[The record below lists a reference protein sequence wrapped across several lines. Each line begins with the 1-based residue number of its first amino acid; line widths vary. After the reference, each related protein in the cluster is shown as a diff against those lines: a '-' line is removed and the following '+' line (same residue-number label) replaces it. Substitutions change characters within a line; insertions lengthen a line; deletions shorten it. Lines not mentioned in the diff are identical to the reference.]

1 MKKIVFLIGFVL
13 SIAIAQAQFSSATL
27 QASGLTCAMC
37 TKAINKS
44 LEQLSFIE
52 SVKPDIQNSAFNIV
66 FKKDQAVDIDRL
78 RKSVEDAGFSVAK
91 LKLVT
96 NFNNVAVSNDAHITL
111 ENKVYH
117 FISVNKQ
124 VLNGS
129 REITMVEKDFLTAK
143 DYKKFSTATKMQC
156 LQSGKAADCCVKDGI
171 AAGTRIYHVT
181 I

>member
-1 MKKIVFLIGFVL
+1 MKKIFFLIGFVL
-13 SIAIAQAQFSSATL
+13 SIVAAQAQFSSATL

-66 FKKDQAVDIDRL
+66 FKKDQVVDIDRL

-91 LKLVT
+91 LKLLT
-96 NFNNVAVSNDAHITL
+96 NFNNVAVNNDAHITL
-111 ENKVYH
+111 DNKVYH
-117 FISVNKQ
+117 FVSVNKQ
-124 VLNGS
+124 VLNGDK
-129 REITMVEKDFLTAK
+129 EITMVEKNFLTAK
-143 DYKKFSTATKMQC
+143 EYKKFSTATKMQC

>member
-1 MKKIVFLIGFVL
+1 MKKIFFLLAILTGLL
-13 SIAIAQAQFSSATL
+13 SAQAQFSSANL

-66 FKKDQAVDIDRL
+66 FKKDAAVDIDRL

-91 LKLVT
+91 LKLLA
-96 NFNNVAVSNDAHITL
+96 NFNNVAVSNDDHITVD
-111 ENKVYH
+111 NKVYH
-117 FISVNKQ
+117 FVGISKQ
-124 VLNGS
+124 VLNGKK
-129 REITMVEKDFLTAK
+129 EITMVEKDFLTAK
-143 DYKKFSTATKMQC
+143 EYKKYSTATKMPC
-156 LQSGKAADCCVKDGI
+156 LQTGKASDCCVKDGI

>member
-1 MKKIVFLIGFVL
+1 MKKIIFLIGFALAVVV
-13 SIAIAQAQFSSATL
+13 SQAQFSAATL

-44 LEQLSFIE
+44 LEQLSFVE

-66 FKKDQAVDIDRL
+66 FKKDQAVDIDRI

-91 LKLVT
+91 LKLQA
-96 NFNNVAVSNDAHITL
+96 NFSNMAVNNDSHITL
-111 ENKVYH
+111 DNKVYH
-117 FISVNKQ
+117 FVSVNKQ
-124 VLNGS
+124 VLNGN
-129 REITMVEKDFLTAK
+129 REITMVEKNFLTAK
-143 DYKKFSTATKMQC
+143 EYKKFSSATKMPC

-171 AAGTRIYHVT
+171 AEGTRIYHVT

>member
-1 MKKIVFLIGFVL
+1 MKKIFLL
-13 SIAIAQAQFSSATL
+13 IAFLTSLILAQAQFSSATL

-66 FKKDQAVDIDRL
+66 FKKDVVVDIDRL

-91 LKLVT
+91 LKLLT
-96 NFNNVAVSNDAHITL
+96 SFNNVPVSNDAHITL
-111 ENKVYH
+111 DNKVYH
-117 FISVNKQ
+117 FVGVNKQ
-124 VLNGS
+124 VLNGNK
-129 REITMVEKDFLTAK
+129 EITMVEKNFLTAK
-143 DYKKFSTATKMQC
+143 DYKKYSTATKMPC
-156 LQSGKAADCCVKDGI
+156 LQTGKAADCCVKDGI
-171 AAGTRIYHVT
+171 ASGTRIYHVT